1 MKEYKENKFARPL
14 NKNRVPYWI
23 FAIYGAL
30 SLFLFFL
37 PFIYTLNNNT
47 PVWVSGFDMLVFMED
62 SASLLHYGVV
72 FLLLGYILGGLLLP
86 TGLFGMFGEEKIL
99 KTPLSLGLGL
109 TVLKVGCE
117 IAGMIL
123 LAQCKEMHIYLE
135 FGSYISVL
143 SSGIVLIGQIIL
155 LGLSKSKRKD

>member
-1 MKEYKENKFARPL
+1 MMLMEHIVIGIKACSKACSLATGATYVFCGIINL
-14 NKNRVPYWI
+14 VSSSIYN
-23 FAIYGAL
+23 AIGFTNY
-30 SLFLFFL
+30 FF
-37 PFIYTLNNNT
+37 
-47 PVWVSGFDMLVFMED
+47 
-62 SASLLHYGVV
+62 
-72 FLLLGYILGGLLLP
+72 ILGGLLLP